1 MPEIAKW
8 QQVYSQQKWKNMAG
22 VFCRIVNGH
31 QITVK
36 FGEKTTSISQR
47 HQRYPT
53 KYRQK
58 NKHRISILMTHHH
71 PDLGSDASSVWN
83 FCTKARVD

>member
-31 QITVK
+31 RAPNNSEVWFKKVHESGSFRVI
-36 FGEKTTSISQR
+36 IQR
-47 HQRYPT
+47 
-53 KYRQK
+53 K
-58 NKHRISILMTHHH
+58 N
-71 PDLGSDASSVWN
+71 
-83 FCTKARVD
+83 

>member
-47 HQRYPT
+47 HQRYP
-53 KYRQK
+53 
-58 NKHRISILMTHHH
+58 HEIS
-71 PDLGSDASSVWN
+71 SEEQAQN
-83 FCTKARVD
+83 FHTDDTSPPRSG